1 MKLLAVN
8 FILYSLCL
16 EKAFAQKHSNIFTRY
31 LWIIDVKYFRM
42 YHYLKFLLFYLCP
55 NRIPSKILNYKIL
68 AEKKKFIFTEGKFR
82 AKGKNYTVFL
92 ILILGLRR
100 NAGKFWKDISHS
112 PEQRCWG
119 MSPLLVQ
126 TQYNQWKKP
135 SEVVELGTWTLKQMK

>member
-68 AEKKKFIFTEGKFR
+68 AEKKSLFSLRVNSEQREKIIQF
-82 AKGKNYTVFL
+82 FL
-92 ILILGLRR
+92 ILIPGLRR